1 MTFAEL
7 TETKGWKQF
16 MAKLYGIGAAIVIV
30 GALFKIM
37 HWPGAG
43 PMLIV
48 GLTTEAIIF
57 MFSAFEPLHE
67 EDDWSLVFP
76 QLAGL
81 GDEDDYEVTGTI
93 AAPSGDD
100 GKYKEEQL
108 ELNKKMLEQI
118 KQLRP
123 HGDAS
128 AMEKFDKLVADS
140 KLGPEL
146 FNKLSKGL
154 NNLSSSTNNLKD
166 LTDATVA
173 TNEFAGNV
181 KNASKSVNEF
191 ANSNKNAASNIQETS
206 KAVVQGSKDL
216 SGSYQML
223 IDSMSIDFSEVAKS
237 NTNYSNQLET
247 LNKNLSALN
256 AVYELQLQ
264 STNDS
269 LQKSQEFYGALNNM
283 MGGMEDASKQADV
296 YRDEVDKLSK
306 KLVALNTVYGNM
318 LSAMNVKLD

>member
-16 MAKLYGIGAAIVIV
+16 MAKLYGLGAAVVII

-43 PMLIV
+43 PMLVI
-48 GLTTEAIIF
+48 GLSTEAVIF
-57 MFSAFEPLHE
+57 TFSAFEPLHE

-81 GDEDDYEVTGTI
+81 GDEDEIEV
-93 AAPSGDD
+93 SGAMPQVDS
-100 GKYKEEQL
+100 GKHSEEQL
-108 ELNKKMLEQI
+108 ELNRQMLEQI

-128 AMEKFDKLVADS
+128 AMEKFDKLVSDN
-140 KLGPEL
+140 KLGPEV

-154 NNLSSSTNNLKD
+154 HSLSETTNNLKD
-166 LTDATVA
+166 LSNATVA
-173 TNEFAGNV
+173 TNEYVGNV
-181 KNASKSVNEF
+181 KNASKSLTDF
-191 ANSNKNAASNIQETS
+191 AASNNQVATTIKETS
-206 KAVVQGSKDL
+206 KAVVQGTKDL

-237 NTNYSNQLET
+237 NTNYSHQLET

-264 STNDS
+264 STNES
-269 LQKSQEFYGALNNM
+269 LMKSQEFYGALNNM
-283 MGGMEDASKQADV
+283 MGGMEDASQQSEV
-296 YRDEVDKLSK
+296 YRSEVNKLSK
-306 KLVALNTVYGNM
+306 KMVALNTVYGNM
-318 LSAMNVKLD
+318 LTAMNVKLD